1 MFEQQSLIII
11 KEIKE
16 ILRGC
21 SSFMYNIKER
31 IGKEVQ
37 IRENWSHF
45 YDIFTFDILWYS
57 YSEVYFYFLFRDV
70 LICSKVSLKCH
81 Q

>member
-31 IGKEVQ
+31 IGKEIQ

-45 YDIFTFDILWYS
+45 YDIFTFDIMIFLQWS
-57 YSEVYFYFLFRDV
+57 LFLFFIQGCTH
-70 LICSKVSLKCH
+70 LL
-81 Q
+81 